1 MLISVN
7 DVAKRLKISNRAVQ
21 IKCKREGVVK
31 IGNQYQ
37 ITEDIV
43 KRWEEKTEQKS
54 ERIPNEPKQKQN
66 ISQANT
72 KKSSSFVSFIVV
84 LLILMLSV
92 LCALYYI
99 DLKEQISIFKA
110 TIIKKDSIYQKEIK
124 RLNNSLNE
132 AKETIHRRDLKI
144 QELQF
149 KDSLFQRRTGKKSYK
164 NFFD

>member
-21 IKCKREGVVK
+21 IKCKRDGVVK

-37 ITEDIV
+37 ITEEIV
-43 KRWEEKTEQKS
+43 QRWEEKTEQKS
-54 ERIPNEPKQKQN
+54 ERIPNEMKPKQN

-72 KKSSSFVSFIVV
+72 KKGSSFISFVVV
-84 LLILMLSV
+84 LLILILSG

-99 DLKEQISIFKA
+99 DLKEQISVSKA

-124 RLNNSLNE
+124 RLNNNLNE

-149 KDSLFQRRTGKKSYK
+149 RDSLIQRRKW
-164 NFFD
+164 

>member
-21 IKCKREGVVK
+21 IKCKRYGVVK

-37 ITEDIV
+37 ITEEIV
-43 KRWEEKTEQKS
+43 QRWEEKKEQKR
-54 ERIPNEPKQKQN
+54 ERIPNEPKQKQD

-72 KKSSSFVSFIVV
+72 KKSSSLVSFIVV
-84 LLILMLSV
+84 LLILMLSG

-99 DLKEQISIFKA
+99 DLKEQISVSKA

-124 RLNNSLNE
+124 RLNNNLNE
-132 AKETIHRRDLKI
+132 AKETIYKRDLKI

-149 KDSLFQRRTGKKSYK
+149 RDSLIQRRKW
-164 NFFD
+164 